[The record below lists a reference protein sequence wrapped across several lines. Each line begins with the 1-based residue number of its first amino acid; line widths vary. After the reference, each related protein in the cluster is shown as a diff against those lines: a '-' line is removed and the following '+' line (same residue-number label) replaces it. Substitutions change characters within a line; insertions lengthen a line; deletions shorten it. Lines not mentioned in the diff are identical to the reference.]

1 MRGIILA
8 GGSGTRLYP
17 ITLGAS
23 KQLLP
28 VYDKPLIYY
37 PLSTLIMAGIRDIQ
51 VITTAADAPA
61 FHRLLGDGSH
71 FGVNL
76 TYAVQDRPDGLAQA
90 YLIGRE
96 FVGGQTSCLVI
107 GDNNTIREFCTIN
120 TGTMQGGGV
129 TVVGHHNWIMAY
141 VHIAHDCRLG
151 HNNVI
156 ANSVQLAGHVTIGN
170 WVILGG
176 LTGVHQF
183 IQIGDHSMTAFQTK
197 LTQDLPPYVMGAGYP
212 ASASGINTEGLKRRG
227 FSAQTITAIKRAYK
241 ILYRQ
246 GLSLEEAK
254 LAIAHLQ
261 AEAKE
266 DEIIQAL
273 KILQSFL
280 NQVNRGIVR

>member
-1 MRGIILA
+1 MNIHPTAVVDSNATIADSVQIGPYTVIGPHVSIA
-8 GGSGTRLYP
+8 EGCEIGSHC
-17 ITLGAS
+17 
-23 KQLLP
+23 
-28 VYDKPLIYY
+28 
-37 PLSTLIMAGIRDIQ
+37 
-51 VITTAADAPA
+51 VITGYTTIGCNNTIYSHAAIGGNP
-61 FHRLLGDGSH
+61 
-71 FGVNL
+71 
-76 TYAVQDRPDGLAQA
+76 QDKKYKGEP
-90 YLIGRE
+90 
-96 FVGGQTSCLVI
+96 TTLVI